1 MAQSHHEF
9 VVQLNEYVTHTVCR
23 NSKDDQHISM
33 YFWRVQLLQMAQF
46 HHEGILDLGLW
57 ILFFGL
63 TGIDCNFSN
72 TCIYIIII
80 IEYMY
85 NVVL

>member
-23 NSKDDQHISM
+23 NSKDDQRIST
-33 YFWRVQLLQMAQF
+33 YFWRAQLLQMAQF

-57 ILFFGL
+57 ILFL
-63 TGIDCNFSN
+63 DTGIDCNFSN
-72 TCIYIIII
+72 TYIF
-80 IEYMY
+80 IE
-85 NVVL
+85 